1 MLRDNVYSRTKRRLA
16 TAALM
21 SRSSRTSPAQV
32 GAASSRL
39 YFYFYFYFYFFSPL
53 SASSHLSV
61 LLLSSTSTSTSISTS
76 TRFSVLLLTST
87 YSVYALHF
95 CESSLAV
102 ILELHL
108 SHTSTK
114 LSQHVPNNSCVPTQ
128 VCGLSGSCLDTSYT
142 GQVLTRK

>member
-1 MLRDNVYSRTKRRLA
+1 MCTLSLAGYEIVLRDNVYSPTKRRLA

-32 GAASSRL
+32 GAASSH
-39 YFYFYFYFYFFSPL
+39 F
-53 SASSHLSV
+53 SV
-61 LLLSSTSTSTSISTS
+61 LFLTSTSTSTS